1 MNRTEFMQQL
11 ESLLHDI
18 PESDR
23 IDALTYYNDYFDE
36 AGSDREAE
44 VIRELGSPGKVAAI
58 IKADLGAEETI
69 HVEGEVEGYK
79 APKKKKSI
87 PWPLIIVLVVFAS
100 PLLIGVG
107 GGVLGAFVGVLAAIF
122 GVLVAILTCGV
133 ALVIAGIA
141 CLVVGIIRVIVSPIE
156 GLALLGCGGIILA
169 IGLLATILFGWFA
182 FKWLPALFRGC
193 INLIQKL
200 LHREERGN

>member
-1 MNRTEFMQQL
+1 MNRTVFMQQL
-11 ESLLHDI
+11 ERLLHDV

-36 AGSDREAE
+36 AGSEREAE

-100 PLLIGVG
+100 PFLIGVG
-107 GGVLGAFVGVLAAIF
+107 GGVIGTLIGVLAAIV
-122 GVLVAILTCGV
+122 GVLVAILACGV
-133 ALVIAGIA
+133 ALVISGLA
-141 CLVVGIIRVIVSPIE
+141 CLVVGIIRIMISPIE
-156 GLALLGCGGIILA
+156 GLFLLGSGGIIFA
-169 IGLLATILFGWFA
+169 IGLLFTVLFGWFA
-182 FKWLPALFRGC
+182 FKWLPALFRGG
-193 INLIQKL
+193 INLTQKL
-200 LHREERGN
+200 FRK